1 MAGAQYI
8 GAAPHVR
15 DLFIDQRQKEF
26 VAGWRGRSCLP
37 SPKAVGK
44 CVGAAY
50 QCALVRLAYSATQGI
65 AATVAIVFI
74 AIFISLYFLTSQGNN

>member
-26 VAGWRGRSCLP
+26 VAGRRGRSCLT
-37 SPKAVGK
+37 SPKAAGK
-44 CVGAAY
+44 RVSAAC
-50 QCALVRLAYSATQGI
+50 QCALVRLADSATQGI

-74 AIFISLYFLTSQGNN
+74 SIFISLLLLTSQGNN

>member
-15 DLFIDQRQKEF
+15 DLFIDQRQKEV
-26 VAGWRGRSCLP
+26 VAGRRGRSCLP
-37 SPKAVGK
+37 SPKAIGK
-44 CVGAAY
+44 RVGAAC
-50 QCALVRLAYSATQGI
+50 QCAGVRLADCATQGI

-74 AIFISLYFLTSQGNN
+74 AIFISLYFFTSQANN